1 MPLQNQARSSSGSA
15 IVELPVDQRGQ
26 PARRIEGEERVGCAD
41 VAVDDAGVEIVRN
54 IGAQPVACERVA
66 GQFAP
71 REIIELLIASDL
83 AFPAVDLPFE
93 EIVGAPEIFE
103 THRPIIDVGEG
114 RSEEHTSELQSL
126 MRNSY
131 AVCCLKKIKTNI

>member
-1 MPLQNQARSSSGSA
+1 MRSSDWSSDVCSSDLGQ
-15 IVELPVDQRGQ
+15 LPVDQRGQ

-41 VAVDDAGVEIVRN
+41 VAEDDAGVEIVRN

-71 REIIELLIASDL
+71 REIIELIIASDL

-93 EIVGAPEIFE
+93 EIVGAPA
-103 THRPIIDVGEG
+103 T
-114 RSEEHTSELQSL
+114 
-126 MRNSY
+126 Y
-131 AVCCLKKIKTNI
+131 